1 MSSVN
6 IDFIKQSIPQI
17 TEGSPSVRVV
27 PEDSY
32 TFKDIKLDLELGQLY
47 GNAPVDKSLN
57 LTDVTDLR
65 DVHAVIQSVANI
77 FNTRPGE
84 KLLNPYL
91 GIDLTKFLF
100 DPITV
105 QTADLIARTILSG
118 LQAQEPRITIT
129 KLSVTGIVPQNE
141 YHISFIIDFPKLS
154 MSKVE
159 FNGLV
164 GTDGFRFN

>member
-6 IDFIKQSIPQI
+6 IDFIKRSIPQI

-57 LTDVTDLR
+57 LTDVADLR

-84 KLLNPYL
+84 KLLNP
-91 GIDLTKFLF
+91 
-100 DPITV
+100 
-105 QTADLIARTILSG
+105 
-118 LQAQEPRITIT
+118 
-129 KLSVTGIVPQNE
+129 
-141 YHISFIIDFPKLS
+141 
-154 MSKVE
+154 
-159 FNGLV
+159 
-164 GTDGFRFN
+164 